1 MAVIIIV
8 EGAVISKQFCVQSIV
23 RSVNQLGALSKR
35 ELEHCAKEESMT
47 FVSTRSLSLSAL
59 YSVLR
64 CFVVSSFMIDKNQV
78 CSLKGIGLELQLI
91 YYTKWAIYEK
101 LREYSIS
108 PGNPHTKK
116 IHIAHILCDNVATC
130 LSSLEISNTERCD
143 IRFFFLFKKSKKS
156 QKIYISIFFLFL
168 EHCMYLLHTIIDIL

>member
-1 MAVIIIV
+1 MQ
-8 EGAVISKQFCVQSIV
+8 K
-23 RSVNQLGALSKR
+23 RNGALCKR
-35 ELEHCAKEESMT
+35 GVNDICEHT
-47 FVSTRSLSLSAL
+47 LSLSAL

-130 LSSLEISNTERCD
+130 LSSLEISNMERCD
-143 IRFFFLFKKSKKS
+143 IRFFFFKKSKKS
-156 QKIYISIFFLFL
+156 QKIYISIFFF
-168 EHCMYLLHTIIDIL
+168 CFQSTICTCYIR

>member
-1 MAVIIIV
+1 M
-8 EGAVISKQFCVQSIV
+8 
-23 RSVNQLGALSKR
+23 
-35 ELEHCAKEESMT
+35 EHRAKEESMT

-130 LSSLEISNTERCD
+130 LSSLEISNMERCD
-143 IRFFFLFKKSKKS
+143 IRFFFLRKAKNLKK
-156 QKIYISIFFLFL
+156 YISQFFFLFL
-168 EHCMYLLHTIIDIL
+168 EHYMYLLHTIIDILQVI

>member
-8 EGAVISKQFCVQSIV
+8 EGVVITKQMCVKHKSAFCKLVGCVIQK
-23 RSVNQLGALSKR
+23 RNGPLCKRGVNDIC
-35 ELEHCAKEESMT
+35 EHT
-47 FVSTRSLSLSAL
+47 LSLSLSAL

-130 LSSLEISNTERCD
+130 LLSLEISNMERCD
-143 IRFFFLFKKSKKS
+143 IRFFFFLRKAKNLKN
-156 QKIYISIFFLFL
+156 IYLNFFSVFRALYVL
-168 EHCMYLLHTIIDIL
+168 VTYDH

>member
-35 ELEHCAKEESMT
+35 EMEHCAKEESMT
-47 FVSTRSLSLSAL
+47 FVSTRSLSAL

-168 EHCMYLLHTIIDIL
+168 EHCM